1 MIYRLIYC
9 NRNGDS
15 ARIDII
21 KGALT
26 PVETIEGTDNP
37 FLLSYKMDTSNK
49 SGFFMTSS
57 ANISVYES
65 GTFNIDNLKTSSET
79 ELKVEYYIN
88 DVLFWSGFIIPDFF
102 SRNIG
107 VPATIEMVASDRIG
121 TLKGST
127 LSSLTQY
134 VTMRDIAVA
143 CLAKTGLSLP
153 LLTMA
158 DFGNNGQTNAF
169 FKSLGLSGRLSD
181 TKGRNISCYDILRS
195 ILVACDGKLS
205 QQDGAWYIVNKF
217 QHETGSGNLFSS
229 LTASTPYVEQ
239 SVPFSEVDTGA
250 RRTIIPVAATTGVY
264 HEHGGGRKYPDNY
277 NFADGL
283 AGWTAKNG
291 FVASIDNKKI
301 DFYLFGAPSFSATE
315 TVPPY
320 LLNNNQR
327 ILSGNSMDLV
337 PYIESSP
344 IAVKAVEADR
354 VKVNIDISVTAPGG
368 ASHLTDPAA
377 YPSFVRYA
385 VIATNGPT
393 KLALNRS
400 GAFETYNPN
409 SYETQTLLTHVR
421 NTLDRASFADDISSA
436 VSGTLIAGN
445 DIANYNITIRI
456 YGSGTY
462 QTVLINQAT
471 ITFSTTNSQLPKGT
485 IYRRNQG
492 AGFTS
497 EYPTDTTIFGDYM
510 SIGLNGYF
518 YNYSIDDTSS
528 LFSAPDILIQPK
540 WTAHAD
546 ANELPLLQHVA
557 RQRSR
562 MFSIAHDLINASIDV
577 EAFKPLSI
585 FVDCNSKRYCV
596 VSANFDFLRSKVEV
610 EIEQISYASLEVR
623 EFIYSYFGDSDTG
636 ISSVGG
642 ISGGSTGTGTGGGMT
657 AEQIEILNNL
667 SSWWKLDSSDILYS
681 DKNVR
686 APSFI
691 GSLTGNADTATKLQT
706 ARTIAGVSFDGTA
719 NIAIPFANLSSKPT
733 TLAGYG
739 ITDAYTKTEVDTALA
754 LKLNKSVFDDLFEKV
769 EISTGVFAIKA
780 KYTFFSTYGVSAYGP
795 GTGGG
800 GGGGSLSG
808 LSDVMLTSLAANNL
822 LQFNGTHWVNVPA
835 SSVGTPVSWGTTSNN
850 TSPLTVSGTT
860 KTLSLVG
867 HLHAGVYEPVF
878 SKNTAFNKN
887 FGTTAGTVA
896 EGNHTHSYLP
906 LSGGT
911 LTGTL
916 TANNHII
923 LPKGSHIYDT
933 STSDSAILVNS
944 ATIVGVGDIKSDTIR
959 YLQLRGADV
968 KFREAVSGA
977 EYGIWHAGNFT
988 PGNYLPLSG
997 GTMTN
1002 TNVVTNLN
1010 ADLLDGNHGTFYN
1023 HRVYSD
1029 ADNYLGGHY
1038 TPGGIDKPNSAVF
1051 GRAKLKL
1058 AMLAGSN
1065 IGGNATGLYY
1075 DTLWISSYIG
1085 GDVKLGTALHFD
1097 KYSQNIYFT
1106 KQDYDAANW
1115 GVAYRFWT
1123 DANLSPVTTNT
1134 VQTITAQ
1141 KTFSDGDAN
1150 YGINAKPSI
1159 ILGGNNTTNAG
1170 AIKLWGNVAGAYGL
1184 LQQATTNTFLDS
1196 SSGEVFINNYAAG
1209 NVRLVMGGGN
1219 VGIGMIPTVKLDV
1232 NGAIKSNAGI
1242 FSTNTAGSSIIQAS
1256 TSGVS
1261 GFIALKSATTST
1273 VNYIPCIQAV
1283 SSQANYGMYLTSE
1296 GFDSY
1301 GMSAFYFS
1309 ARNAVGTG
1317 AVTSGKIFSIN
1328 NYATERFNIDI
1339 NGDTTTSRAFR
1350 SDSNLGGLTTPIG
1363 TGWSQIWGMQGYEL
1377 TNATTPNTNFFGI
1390 ATQYFNPTRHIGF
1403 FGQGLEN
1410 AWIGLHDGSAWFKGN
1425 VTSNSEILAGGGLR
1439 VNQTSYTGIG
1449 ISLRGTHSAV
1459 NPVYGL
1465 MFASIATK
1473 GSHGAVTGDY
1483 ATYFTMDGV
1492 ANRGWIFTSN
1502 AGGTTGNVA
1511 SISNTGTIVASGGI
1525 TAYTASD
1532 KRFKTD
1538 IRDITTGLNTVMKLN
1553 PVMYSYNSLAKG
1565 LNATLPDFDYGLIA
1579 QDVKDIMPDIVHS
1592 MFNGEYL
1599 GIDYIKLIPIL
1610 ISAIKEQQSQIS
1622 ELRKMLNA

>member
-134 VTMRDIAVA
+134 VSMRDIAVA

-195 ILVACDGKLS
+195 ILVACDGKLL

-217 QHETGSGNLFSS
+217 QHEQGSGNLFSS

-301 DFYLFGAPSFSATE
+301 DFYLFGAPSFSETE

-421 NTLDRASFADDISSA
+421 NTLDRASFADDISNA

-445 DIANYNITIRI
+445 DIANYSITIRI

-471 ITFSTTNSQLPKGT
+471 ITFSTTNSELPKGT

-585 FVDCNSKRYCV
+585 FVDCNSKRYCI

-681 DKNVR
+681 DKNVK

-754 LKLNKSVFDDLFEKV
+754 LKLNKSIFDDLFEKV
-769 EISTGVFAIKA
+769 EVSTGVFAIKA
-780 KYTFFSTYGVSAYGP
+780 KYSFYSTGEVSAYGI
-795 GTGGG
+795 GSGGG
-800 GGGGSLSG
+800 GGGGSLSE

-850 TSPLTVSGTT
+850 TSPLTVSGIT
-860 KTLSLVG
+860 KTVSLSG
-867 HLHAGVYEPVF
+867 HLHTGVYEPVF
-878 SKNTAFNKN
+878 TKNTAFNKN
-887 FGTTAGTVA
+887 FGTTSGTVA
-896 EGNHTHSYLP
+896 QGNDSRINNGQTAYSWGDFRDYGLGRTAANVYTGGDADVP
-906 LSGGT
+906 VETGLYSTIASSTANTPIFASSGSLIMLQSGASGGT
-911 LTGTL
+911 FKSQIWVKGNANTNNQLFFRHRKGTSGWNSWDEIYHTGNLTSLSQLTDNIGVATHISNTSNPHSVTKAQVGLGNVDNTADSAKNVLSATKLTTARTINGTSFNG
-916 TANNHII
+916 TANITTTNWGTART
-923 LPKGSHIYDT
+923 LSFTGDVTGSASVNGSANVATAMTLANSGVTAGTYRSVTVDAKGRVT
-933 STSDSAILVNS
+933 AGTNP
-944 ATIVGVGDIKSDTIR
+944 TT
-959 YLQLRGADV
+959 
-968 KFREAVSGA
+968 VSG
-977 EYGIWHAGNFT
+977 YG
-988 PGNYLPLSG
+988 L
-997 GTMTN
+997 
-1002 TNVVTNLN
+1002 
-1010 ADLLDGNHGTFYN
+1010 
-1023 HRVYSD
+1023 
-1029 ADNYLGGHY
+1029 
-1038 TPGGIDKPNSAVF
+1038 
-1051 GRAKLKL
+1051 
-1058 AMLAGSN
+1058 
-1065 IGGNATGLYY
+1065 
-1075 DTLWISSYIG
+1075 
-1085 GDVKLGTALHFD
+1085 
-1097 KYSQNIYFT
+1097 
-1106 KQDYDAANW
+1106 
-1115 GVAYRFWT
+1115 T
-1123 DANLSPVTTNT
+1123 DAVTTNT
-1134 VQTITAQ
+1134 AQTITAQ
-1141 KTFSDGDAN
+1141 KTFNDGDAV
-1150 YGINAKPSI
+1150 YGLAARPSI
-1159 ILGGNNTTNAG
+1159 IVGDGGTTKAG
-1170 AIKLWGNVAGAYGL
+1170 AIKLMGNTSGYYASI
-1184 LQQATTNTFLDS
+1184 QATTTALHIDMSNGTT
-1196 SSGEVFINNYAAG
+1196 AG
-1209 NVRLVMGGGN
+1209 NIYLGYYSGSNIGL
-1219 VGIGMIPTVKLDV
+1219 GITPTEKLH
-1232 NGAIKSNAGI
+1232 
-1242 FSTNTAGSSIIQAS
+1242 
-1256 TSGVS
+1256 VS
-1261 GFIALKSATTST
+1261 GNTLVTGNTYANKF
-1273 VNYIPCIQAV
+1273 VV
-1283 SSQANYGMYLTSE
+1283 SSQIGESHIHFTRPSYNYLTAPLN
-1296 GFDSY
+1296 GGINF
-1301 GMSAFYFS
+1301 
-1309 ARNAVGTG
+1309 
-1317 AVTSGKIFSIN
+1317 VT
-1328 NYATERFNIDI
+1328 
-1339 NGDTTTSRAFR
+1339 NGDS
-1350 SDSNLGGLTTPIG
+1350 I
-1363 TGWSQIWGMQGYEL
+1363 
-1377 TNATTPNTNFFGI
+1377 
-1390 ATQYFNPTRHIGF
+1390 
-1403 FGQGLEN
+1403 
-1410 AWIGLHDGSAWFKGN
+1410 
-1425 VTSNSEILAGGGLR
+1425 
-1439 VNQTSYTGIG
+1439 
-1449 ISLRGTHSAV
+1449 SAV
-1459 NPVYGL
+1459 NSMLILSPNGYVGVG
-1465 MFASIATK
+1465 K
-1473 GSHGAVTGDY
+1473 GFTNNTTAITAQLHVRGNILSTGE
-1483 ATYFTMDGV
+1483 
-1492 ANRGWIFTSN
+1492 
-1502 AGGTTGNVA
+1502 
-1511 SISNTGTIVASGGI
+1511 I
-1525 TAYTASD
+1525 TAYVASD
-1532 KRFKTD
+1532 RRLKENIKPIVSALD
-1538 IRDITTGLNTVMKLN
+1538 YINKLN
-1553 PVMYSYNSLAKG
+1553 PVSYNWNAKAKELNPMKSDSL
-1565 LNATLPDFDYGLIA
+1565 DYGLIA
-1579 QDVKDIMPDIVHS
+1579 QEVENVLPGVVHGIFDDKYKS
-1592 MFNGEYL
+1592 
-1599 GIDYIKLIPIL
+1599 IDYIKLIPIM
-1610 ISAIKEQQSQIS
+1610 IAAIKELKQKVNK
-1622 ELRKMLNA
+1622 L

>member
-9 NRNGDS
+9 NKNGDS

-134 VTMRDIAVA
+134 VSMRDIAVA

-153 LLTMA
+153 LFTMA
-158 DFGNNGQTNAF
+158 DFGNNGQTNSF

-195 ILVACDGKLS
+195 ILVACDGKLL

-217 QHETGSGNLFSS
+217 QHEQGSGNLFSS

-250 RRTIIPVAATTGVY
+250 RRTIVPVAATTGVY

-301 DFYLFGAPSFSATE
+301 DFYLFGAPSFSETE

-421 NTLDRASFADDISSA
+421 NTLNRASFADDISSA

-471 ITFSTTNSQLPKGT
+471 ITFSTTNSELPKGT

-642 ISGGSTGTGTGGGMT
+642 ISGGGTGTGTGGGMT

-691 GSLTGNADTATKLQT
+691 GSLTGNADTAIKLQT

-739 ITDAYTKTEVDTALA
+739 ITNAYTKTEVDTALA

-850 TSPLTVSGTT
+850 TSPLTVSGIT
-860 KTLSLVG
+860 KTVSLSG
-867 HLHAGVYEPVF
+867 HLHTGVYEPVF
-878 SKNTAFNKN
+878 TKNTAFNKN
-887 FGTTAGTVA
+887 FGTASGTVA
-896 EGNHTHSYLP
+896 QGNDSRIINGQTAYGWGNHSGLYLP
-906 LSGGT
+906 LTGGTMANTNLVTNLNADLLDGYHASEIAETGLLYTYRAVAVGAVNFWHKLGT
-911 LTGTL
+911 LTLPAVTGNGRSKVVAQITGLANFGTNEHRILILKASTRVSVEVNGLMIKGNSTDVRVGYVNNGSTIEIWVGYVGFYNTDTNIEVLNSKNFTVDRVVQASMPVNFVTCPILVSATTASNVASATKLQTARTL
-916 TANNHII
+916 TIGNTGKTFDGTANVAWSLSEI
-923 LPKGSHIYDT
+923 
-933 STSDSAILVNS
+933 
-944 ATIVGVGDIKSDTIR
+944 
-959 YLQLRGADV
+959 GA
-968 KFREAVSGA
+968 
-977 EYGIWHAGNFT
+977 
-988 PGNYLPLSG
+988 LPLTG
-997 GTMTN
+997 GTMSN

-1010 ADLLDGNHGTFYN
+1010 ADLLDGYHSTRFALQSAPAISTDFLVWDGATLFGL
-1023 HRVYSD
+1023 RAWAPSTP
-1029 ADNYLGGHY
+1029 NYPVDPY
-1038 TPGGIDKPNSAVF
+1038 
-1051 GRAKLKL
+1051 
-1058 AMLAGSN
+1058 
-1065 IGGNATGLYY
+1065 
-1075 DTLWISSYIG
+1075 
-1085 GDVKLGTALHFD
+1085 GTALDFKDATTWYHRLAFGTSGRIRYYNGINTTTLTKRGDLAFTTDNVASATKLQTPRTIWGQSFD
-1097 KYSQNIYFT
+1097 GTGNVTGALSGATTGSFTGTITSPLYQSGTYNWTGKTAGFHSGTDGYQTGGFSIYNGTGTTANFYRL
-1106 KQDYDAANW
+1106 DNLLILGRAANQSLTIDTSSNVSIL
-1115 GVAYRFWT
+1115 GNTTTNRIILSSTAAEAHIEFSRPGINYLTAPLNGGISFITNGDSLSAV
-1123 DANLSPVTTNT
+1123 NSMLVLSPNGYVGVGKGFTNSTTA
-1134 VQTITAQ
+1134 ITAQ
-1141 KTFSDGDAN
+1141 
-1150 YGINAKPSI
+1150 
-1159 ILGGNNTTNAG
+1159 LH
-1170 AIKLWGNVAGAYGL
+1170 
-1184 LQQATTNTFLDS
+1184 
-1196 SSGEVFINNYAAG
+1196 
-1209 NVRLVMGGGN
+1209 VR
-1219 VGIGMIPTVKLDV
+1219 
-1232 NGAIKSNAGI
+1232 
-1242 FSTNTAGSSIIQAS
+1242 
-1256 TSGVS
+1256 
-1261 GFIALKSATTST
+1261 
-1273 VNYIPCIQAV
+1273 
-1283 SSQANYGMYLTSE
+1283 
-1296 GFDSY
+1296 
-1301 GMSAFYFS
+1301 
-1309 ARNAVGTG
+1309 GT
-1317 AVTSGKIFSIN
+1317 
-1328 NYATERFNIDI
+1328 
-1339 NGDTTTSRAFR
+1339 
-1350 SDSNLGGLTTPIG
+1350 
-1363 TGWSQIWGMQGYEL
+1363 
-1377 TNATTPNTNFFGI
+1377 
-1390 ATQYFNPTRHIGF
+1390 
-1403 FGQGLEN
+1403 
-1410 AWIGLHDGSAWFKGN
+1410 
-1425 VTSNSEILAGGGLR
+1425 ILA
-1439 VNQTSYTGIG
+1439 T
-1449 ISLRGTHSAV
+1449 
-1459 NPVYGL
+1459 
-1465 MFASIATK
+1465 
-1473 GSHGAVTGDY
+1473 
-1483 ATYFTMDGV
+1483 
-1492 ANRGWIFTSN
+1492 
-1502 AGGTTGNVA
+1502 
-1511 SISNTGTIVASGGI
+1511 GGI

-1579 QDVKDIMPDIVHS
+1579 QDVKDVMPDIVHS

-1622 ELRKMLNA
+1622 ELKKMLNA